1 MKMEIEFEFEMND
14 WMEFNKDY
22 LSNSKQ
28 YKSVKLIAQLILPV
42 IFSAIIFL
50 KDLSS
55 VVGPT
60 KLALLSLILLAWILY
75 IPRFLDKR
83 VLYRTK
89 KMLEDGDNS
98 GILGRHQLIIS
109 DEGILHIE
117 PESEHNIKWNG
128 FKKIV
133 ETDEYY
139 FLYNTAVSALI
150 IPKKKVHEL
159 EKLSGLMKKNFI

>member
-1 MKMEIEFEFEMND
+1 MELEFDFEMND

-50 KDLSS
+50 KDLSN

-89 KMLEDGDNS
+89 KALEDGDNS
-98 GILGRHQLIIS
+98 GILGRHKLIIS
-109 DEGILHIE
+109 DEGILNIQ
-117 PESEHNIKWNG
+117 PGSEHNIKWNG

-139 FLYNTAVSALI
+139 FLYDTAVSALI

-159 EKLSGLMKKNFI
+159 EKLSGLMKKNLI